1 MTNLLTWLGIVFC
14 VSQSAC
20 FSGLNLAFFSL
31 SRMQLEI
38 ESGQGDKQ
46 AEKIL
51 AMRQDSNFLL
61 TTILWGNVAINVLLT
76 LLSDSVL
83 AGVSA
88 FLFSTIA
95 ITLFGEIGPQ
105 AYFSR
110 HAKKMAALLTPLLR
124 FYQFLLY
131 PVAKPCAMFLDLWLG
146 KEGLHYLREK
156 DLRAMIRKH
165 IESGTAEVAAVE
177 GIGALNFL
185 AIDDLP
191 ASTEGEII
199 NKESI
204 IRLPMRADGLVIPQ
218 IRRDPE
224 DPFLQQLNRSGHSWV
239 VLTDHQDHPG
249 LVVDA
254 DGLLRAALLNLD
266 LAFDPYRYCHRPIL
280 ILDDTEPLGD
290 IMLRL
295 KLSDSEDVAHD
306 GALVKDVVLVWT
318 PDLRKIITGADI
330 LGRLLKGINRYER
343 AATASATAVQP
354 PMPQQQ

>member
-1 MTNLLTWLGIVFC
+1 MMNLLTWLGIVFC

-31 SRMQLEI
+31 SRMRLEI

-46 AEKIL
+46 AEKML

-110 HAKKMAALLTPLLR
+110 HAKKMASLLTPLLR
-124 FYQFLLY
+124 FYQWLLY
-131 PVAKPCAMFLDLWLG
+131 PVAKPCALVLDLWLG
-146 KEGLHYLREK
+146 KEGVHYLREK

-165 IESGTAEVAAVE
+165 IESGTAEVAAFE

-191 ASTEGEII
+191 ASTEGEIVHQD
-199 NKESI
+199 SI
-204 IRLPMRADGLVIPQ
+204 IRLPMKADSLVIPP
-218 IRRDPE
+218 IDRVPD

-239 VLTDHQDHPG
+239 VLTDDQDLPC
-249 LVVDA
+249 LLVDA

-266 LAFDPYRYCHRPIL
+266 MAFDPYRYCHRPIL
-280 ILDDTEPLGD
+280 VLNDAQPLGEI
-290 IMLRL
+290 IMRL
-295 KLSDSEDVAHD
+295 KLSDSADVAHD

-330 LGRLLKGINRYER
+330 LGRLLKGINRYELAD
-343 AATASATAVQP
+343 AAAANAAQP
-354 PMPQQQ
+354 QMP

>member
-1 MTNLLTWLGIVFC
+1 MLNLLTWLGIVFC

-31 SRMQLEI
+31 SRMRLEI
-38 ESGQGDKQ
+38 ESGQGDKE
-46 AEKIL
+46 AEKML

-110 HAKKMAALLTPLLR
+110 NAKKMASLLTPLLR
-124 FYQFLLY
+124 FYQWLLY
-131 PVAKPCAMFLDLWLG
+131 PVAKPCALVLDLWLG
-146 KEGLHYLREK
+146 KEGIHYLREK
-156 DLRAMIRKH
+156 DLRAMIHKH
-165 IESGTAEVAAVE
+165 IESGTAEVAAFE

-199 NKESI
+199 NQDSI
-204 IRLPMRADGLVIPQ
+204 IRLPMSADRLVIPP
-218 IRRDPE
+218 IERVPD

-239 VLTDHQDHPG
+239 VLTDEQDLPC
-249 LVVDA
+249 LLVDA

-266 LAFDPYRYCHRPIL
+266 MAFDPYRYCHRPVL
-280 ILDDTEPLGD
+280 VLDEAEPLGGI
-290 IMLRL
+290 IMRL
-295 KLSDSEDVAHD
+295 KLSESKDVTHD

-318 PDLRKIITGADI
+318 PTLRKIITGADI
-330 LGRLLKGINRYER
+330 LGRLLKGVNRYEEAGTAPAN
-343 AATASATAVQP
+343 AAQP
-354 PMPQQQ
+354 PMP

>member
-1 MTNLLTWLGIVFC
+1 VFC

-83 AGVSA
+83 AGISA
-88 FLFSTIA
+88 FLFSTIV

-110 HAKKMAALLTPLLR
+110 HVKKMASLLTPLLR
-124 FYQFLLY
+124 FYQWFLY
-131 PVAKPCAMFLDLWLG
+131 PVAKPCALVLDLWLG

-177 GIGALNFL
+177 GVGALNFL

-199 NKESI
+199 NTESI
-204 IRLPMRADGLVIPQ
+204 IRLPMSADRLVIPP
-218 IRRDPE
+218 IKREPE

-239 VLTDHQDHPG
+239 VLTDHEDHPC

-266 LAFDPYRYCHRPIL
+266 LTFDPYRYCHRPIL

-306 GALVKDVVLVWT
+306 GALVKDVVLIWT

-330 LGRLLKGINRYER
+330 LGRLLKGINRYEGTGTAPTN
-343 AATASATAVQP
+343 AAQTQ
-354 PMPQQQ
+354 

>member
-1 MTNLLTWLGIVFC
+1 MNLLTWLGIVFC
-14 VSQSAC
+14 ITQSAC

-31 SRMQLEI
+31 SRMSLEI

-46 AEKIL
+46 AEQIL
-51 AMRQDSNFLL
+51 SLRADSNFLL

-83 AGVSA
+83 AGISA

-110 HAKKMAALLTPLLR
+110 NAKKMASRLTPLLR

-131 PVAKPCAMFLDLWLG
+131 PVAKPSALILDLWLG
-146 KEGLHYLREK
+146 KEGIHYMREK

-165 IESGTAEVAAVE
+165 IESETAEVDAVE
-177 GIGALNFL
+177 GVGALNFL

-191 ASTEGEII
+191 ASAEGEII
-199 NKESI
+199 NQESI
-204 IRLPMRADGLVIPQ
+204 IGLPMSADRLVIPP
-218 IRRDPE
+218 IERVPG
-224 DPFLQQLNRSGHSWV
+224 DPFLQRLNRSGHSWV
-239 VLTDHQDHPG
+239 VLTDDKDHPG

-266 LAFDPYRYCHRPIL
+266 QDFDPYRYCHLPVL
-280 ILDDTEPLGD
+280 VLDDAEPLGD
-290 IMLRL
+290 IILRL
-295 KLSDSEDVAHD
+295 KLSESEDVAHD
-306 GALVKDVVLVWT
+306 EALVKDVVLVWT

-330 LGRLLKGINRYER
+330 LGRLLKGINRYG
-343 AATASATAVQP
+343 
-354 PMPQQQ
+354 

>member
-1 MTNLLTWLGIVFC
+1 MMNLLTWLGIVFC
-14 VSQSAC
+14 ISQSAC

-38 ESGQGDKQ
+38 ESAQGDKQ
-46 AEKIL
+46 AEEIL
-51 AMRQDSNFLL
+51 SMREDSNFLL

-83 AGVSA
+83 AGISA

-110 HAKKMAALLTPLLR
+110 HAKQMASRLTPLLR
-124 FYQFLLY
+124 FYQWLLY
-131 PVAKPCAMFLDLWLG
+131 PVAKPCAWVLDLWLG
-146 KEGLHYLREK
+146 KEGVHYMREK

-165 IESGTAEVAAVE
+165 IESETAEVAVVE
-177 GIGALNFL
+177 GVGALNFL
-185 AIDDLP
+185 AIDELP
-191 ASTEGEII
+191 ASAEGEII
-199 NKESI
+199 SQDSI
-204 IRLPMRADGLVIPQ
+204 IRLPMSADQPVMPAIERVP
-218 IRRDPE
+218 D

-239 VLTDHQDHPG
+239 VLTDEQDHPR

-280 ILDDTEPLGD
+280 VLDDTEPLGD

-318 PDLRKIITGADI
+318 PDLRKIITGADL
-330 LGRLLKGINRYER
+330 LGRLLKGINRY
-343 AATASATAVQP
+343 T
-354 PMPQQQ
+354 